1 MQNHEIFVSLTKK
14 ELKLF
19 IYFENLRAQAIKT
32 IHKQTDDLEADID
45 FVFGKLTNQYSVCDN
60 TEILNVVYTDDDGVG
75 FTSPYWVNCFGEKIV
90 CYIRPY
96 IYNDGYGNGIQI
108 KKYRRIKGGKF
119 DLIPFFKG
127 SAGGIR
133 EESAP
138 VQMVSDA
145 MGQFFQELPELC
157 SKLEKRIT
165 KLKIDRGLKEFG
177 LSLEKDN
184 YFQTKKPKKKD
195 DEE

>member
-60 TEILNVVYTDDDGVG
+60 TEILNVVYTDDEGVG

-108 KKYRRIKGGKF
+108 KKYRKIKGGKF

>member
-1 MQNHEIFVSLTKK
+1 MQNHEIFVSLSKK

-19 IYFENLRAQAIKT
+19 IYFENLRAQALKT

-45 FVFGKLTNQYSVCDN
+45 FVFGKLTNHYSVCDN
-60 TEILNVVYTDDDGVG
+60 NEILNVVYTDDEGVG
-75 FTSPYWVNCFGEKIV
+75 FTSQYWVNCFGERIV

-96 IYNDGYGNGIQI
+96 TYDKGIQI

-119 DLIPFFKG
+119 DIIPLFKG

-133 EESAP
+133 EESTP

-157 SKLEKRIT
+157 SKLEKRII

-184 YFQTKKPKKKD
+184 YFQTKKLKNKG

>member
-1 MQNHEIFVSLTKK
+1 MQNHEIFVSLTKRD
-14 ELKLF
+14 LKLF
-19 IYFENLRAQAIKT
+19 IHFENLRAQALKT
-32 IHKQTDDLEADID
+32 IHSQTDDLEADID

-60 TEILNVVYTDDDGVG
+60 TEILNVVYTDDEGVG
-75 FTSPYWVNCFGEKIV
+75 FTSQYWVNCFGEKIV

-96 IYNDGYGNGIQI
+96 TYDKGIRI

-133 EESAP
+133 EESTP

-145 MGQFFQELPELC
+145 MGQFFQELLELY
-157 SKLEKRIT
+157 SKLEKQIIR
-165 KLKIDRGLKEFG
+165 LKIDRGLKEFG

-184 YFQTKKPKKKD
+184 YFQTKKLKNKGEK
-195 DEE
+195 E

>member
-32 IHKQTDDLEADID
+32 IHSQTDDLESDID

-60 TEILNVVYTDDDGVG
+60 TEILNVIYTDDEGVG

-133 EESAP
+133 EESTP

-157 SKLEKRIT
+157 SKLENRIT